1 MLISR
6 KKRVIVLRLKEPER
20 VLSVIPKAKKFT
32 FKGKEYVAV
41 PHRRDE
47 VKVLN
52 NIGIEAPSPM
62 LYYYDWPG
70 RFKPFEAQRTT
81 AAFMSGHNRCFN
93 LNDLGCVDSETE
105 YLSPTGWVKISEYVG
120 GKVAQYHPV
129 TERIEFVEPDKYVK
143 LPCETMFRIKT
154 KYGLD
159 QMLSPEHRVLLAA
172 KGNPNKLEVVNA
184 ETLFIRQQLWLNT
197 GKNRK
202 SRETI
207 GWSKAAIPVVYGAP
221 GGEGLPLTD
230 AQLRVQIAV
239 IADGHF
245 PPNNTTRCTVR
256 LKKPR
261 KIERL
266 RKLLTDASIECY
278 ERPDNSVAGFV
289 KFSFDA
295 PIRVKEF
302 DEQFWS
308 ASNEQLAVVRDEVIH
323 WDGSFRE
330 GKTTREFISNSKASA
345 DFVQYAFNA
354 GGFTSRVVVDSR
366 GPTYSVL
373 IRDNGHPLQL
383 VSSGKNGRNAVMRP
397 VASTDG
403 FKYCFMVPSTF
414 LLFRRNGCVF
424 ASGNTGKTMATLW
437 AYDYLRSIGV
447 VHKVLVV
454 SPLST
459 LERAWCDEVFNHF
472 PHLTTAVLHGSR
484 DKRLKMLNTEADI
497 YVINHDGLK
506 VSGMVDELNKRN
518 DIDLVIIDEVSQ
530 AARTASSD
538 RWKSLAKVVRH
549 EIAKGVQRMAWGLTG
564 TPVPNNPTDAW
575 AQCRLIVPERVPPYF
590 NSFKG
595 QVMRQVGQFSWVPR
609 QEAQGIV
616 FEAMQPAIR
625 FKRDE
630 VVDLPECTYIER
642 TVDLTAAQKKAYKDM
657 LNKLQTE
664 FESGEVT
671 AVNEAV
677 KAQKLIQIL
686 CGAVF
691 GKNGEVHL
699 VDSKPRY
706 ETIREV
712 CEESGSKTIVFVPF
726 VPMVKPVAE
735 YLAKAGFTAACIYGD
750 VSKHDRDVIY
760 SDFQKLKDPQVIVA
774 TPSTMSHGLTM
785 TAASTIVWAA
795 PITNNDTFEQA
806 NARVSRPGQKLNQ
819 LIVMIEG
826 SPIERKYY
834 QRLKEKG
841 RVQGILL
848 QLVQA
853 SRKEAKV

>member
-6 KKRVIVLRLKEPER
+6 KKKALILRLRDPER

-52 NIGIEAPSPM
+52 NIGIETPSPM

-93 LNDLGCVDSETE
+93 LNDLG
-105 YLSPTGWVKISEYVG
+105 
-120 GKVAQYHPV
+120 
-129 TERIEFVEPDKYVK
+129 
-143 LPCETMFRIKT
+143 
-154 KYGLD
+154 
-159 QMLSPEHRVLLAA
+159 
-172 KGNPNKLEVVNA
+172 
-184 ETLFIRQQLWLNT
+184 
-197 GKNRK
+197 
-202 SRETI
+202 
-207 GWSKAAIPVVYGAP
+207 
-221 GGEGLPLTD
+221 
-230 AQLRVQIAV
+230 
-239 IADGHF
+239 
-245 PPNNTTRCTVR
+245 
-256 LKKPR
+256 
-261 KIERL
+261 
-266 RKLLTDASIECY
+266 
-278 ERPDNSVAGFV
+278 
-289 KFSFDA
+289 
-295 PIRVKEF
+295 
-302 DEQFWS
+302 
-308 ASNEQLAVVRDEVIH
+308 
-323 WDGSFRE
+323 
-330 GKTTREFISNSKASA
+330 
-345 DFVQYAFNA
+345 
-354 GGFTSRVVVDSR
+354 
-366 GPTYSVL
+366 
-373 IRDNGHPLQL
+373 
-383 VSSGKNGRNAVMRP
+383 
-397 VASTDG
+397 
-403 FKYCFMVPSTF
+403 
-414 LLFRRNGCVF
+414 
-424 ASGNTGKTMATLW
+424 TGKTLATLW

-447 VHKVLVV
+447 VHKALVV

-609 QEAQGIV
+609 PEAQDVV
-616 FEAMQPAIR
+616 FEAMQPSIR

-686 CGAVF
+686 CGAVY
-691 GKNGEVHL
+691 GKEGEEHYI
-699 VDSKPRY
+699 DATPRF
-706 ETIREV
+706 EAVREL

-726 VPMVKPVAE
+726 VSMIKPLTT
-735 YLAKAGFTAACIYGD
+735 YLEKAGFSVACIHGG
-750 VSKHDRDVIY
+750 VPKGERDMIF
-760 SDFQKLKDPQVIVA
+760 SSFQKMKDPQVLVSIA
-774 TPSTMSHGLTM
+774 AAMSHGLTL

-795 PITNNDTFEQA
+795 PITSNDIFEQA

-819 LIVMIEG
+819 LIAMVEG

-848 QLVQA
+848 DLVQA